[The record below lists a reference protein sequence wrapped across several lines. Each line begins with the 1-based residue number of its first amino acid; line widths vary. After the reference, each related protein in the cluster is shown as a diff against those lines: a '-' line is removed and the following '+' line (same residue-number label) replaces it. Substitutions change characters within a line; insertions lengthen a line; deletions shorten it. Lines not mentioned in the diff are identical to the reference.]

1 MKGGKDVG
9 SLDLNLFDYNQ
20 QDQIDSIILKG
31 KMSAMTI
38 EQIIN
43 QEVSEWQQSEKR
55 KWMFIG
61 ERYYRNKTD
70 ILERQ
75 RTAIGASGAKEPV
88 GNLANNKLANA
99 FTRKLVDQKVS
110 YLLGKP
116 LSVQTDNEQYLEQ
129 LNTLFDKAMMRRLK
143 SLGKEAINKGIAWLH
158 VYYDENGALSF
169 KKMRSEEIIPFWRD
183 EAHTVLDAVIRVYE
197 VEVFEGTTRKTVTK
211 IEWWDTQG
219 VRRYTYNGAG
229 LVPDVEAGEFGS
241 HFTVV
246 SGGQEIP
253 LNWQRVPFIAFKYN
267 EEEQPL
273 IELIKSLVDD
283 YDRNK
288 SDNSNNLEDL
298 PNSIYVVKNYSGTDA
313 SQFRKNISTYRVAF
327 VSDDGGIDTVDIKI
341 DTEAYKV
348 HMEQARKEIYEFGR
362 GVDTQA
368 ENFGGDKSGIAL
380 KYLYA
385 DLDMDANL
393 METEFQASL
402 EQLLWFINTHL
413 YNTTGVDYSGESVDF
428 IFNRDIM
435 INESQVIEDIKN
447 SMGILSEETLV
458 ANHPYV
464 TDVQAELDRK
474 SSERDKEMP
483 RSTFNG
489 LRGENDGDG
498 TEGEGVNANEQ
509 G

>member
-1 MKGGKDVG
+1 MGF
-9 SLDLNLFDYNQ
+9 LDLNIFDYNQ
-20 QDQIDSIILKG
+20 QVQIDSIILKG

-43 QEVSEWQQSEKR
+43 QEVSEWRQSEKR
-55 KWMFIG
+55 RWMLIG
-61 ERYYRNKTD
+61 DRYYRNKTD
-70 ILERQ
+70 ITERQ
-75 RTAIGASGAKEPV
+75 RKAVGASGALEPV
-88 GNLANNKLANA
+88 ANLANNKLANA
-99 FTRKLVDQKVS
+99 FTRKLVDQKVG

-116 LSVQTDNEQYLEQ
+116 LSVQTDNDEYLNH
-129 LNTLFDKAMMRRLK
+129 LNTLFDKGMMRRLK
-143 SLGKEAINKGIAWLH
+143 SLGKEAVNKGVAWLH
-158 VYYDENGALSF
+158 VYYDENGVLSF
-169 KKMRSEEIIPFWRD
+169 KKMRSEEIIPFWHD

-197 VEVFEGTTRKTVTK
+197 VETFEGTARKTVTK

-219 VRRYTYNGAG
+219 VRRYTYSGAG
-229 LVPDVEAGEFGS
+229 LVPDVEMGEVGS

-298 PNSIYVVKNYSGTDA
+298 PNSIYVVKNYDGTDA
-313 SQFRKNISTYRVAF
+313 SEFRKNISTYRVAF
-327 VSDDGGIDTVDIKI
+327 VSDDGGIDAVGIDI
-341 DTEAYKV
+341 DTEAYKT
-348 HMEQARKEIYEFGR
+348 HMEQARKDIYEFGR

-368 ENFGGDKSGIAL
+368 ENFGGDKSGVAL
-380 KYLYA
+380 KFLYA
-385 DLDMDANL
+385 DLDMDANM

-402 EQLLWFINTHL
+402 EQLRWFIDTHL
-413 YNTTGVDYSGESVDF
+413 YNTTGVDYSGGNVDF
-428 IFNRDIM
+428 IFNRDVM
-435 INESQVIEDIKN
+435 FNESQVIADIKN
-447 SMGILSEETLV
+447 SMGILSEETLI

-464 TDVQAELDRK
+464 TDVQAELERK
-474 SSERDKEMP
+474 ASEREEDMP
-483 RSTFNG
+483 TDTFGG
-489 LRGENDGDG
+489 LGVESGADGV
-498 TEGEGVNANEQ
+498 EGEGVDVNEQ